1 MTADRNA
8 VNPIGYAWRVAVIAL
23 AFFVATMV
31 SGAIVTAAGMRFPEL
46 PGQTYSPALNLIGS
60 LLLAACLAALARHIH
75 GSRTARW
82 LVLAVFTY
90 VSFGVNNQIEALVFT
105 TIGGTGPMLVLWLLP
120 CLAGCGAA
128 VMLIQPTIP
137 SVPLTTVFTDR
148 PVTAWWRRVVLAWLA
163 FPVIYYVFGMLVSPL
178 VIDTYRL
185 GQFGLVLPE
194 QRVVIAAVSLRS
206 LLFLAGMVPILRT
219 WSGSR
224 RGLVVAL
231 GGALFVM
238 VGAYG
243 LVVATWLPATLRIAH
258 GLEILADSAVYVWV
272 LVALLV
278 PWATSR
284 KPVVSGATRR

>member
-1 MTADRNA
+1 MTTDSNA
-8 VNPIGYAWRVAVIAL
+8 INPIGYAWRVAVIAL
-23 AFFVATMV
+23 AYFVAMMV

-46 PGQTYSPALNLIGS
+46 PGQTYSPALNFVGS
-60 LLLAACLAALARHIH
+60 LLLAACLAALARHVH
-75 GSRTARW
+75 ESRTARW
-82 LVLAVFTY
+82 LILAVFTY
-90 VSFGVNNQIEALVFT
+90 VCFGVNNQIEALVFT
-105 TIGGTGPMLVLWLLP
+105 TIGGTGPMLVLLLLP

-128 VMLIQPTIP
+128 VTLIQTPVP

-148 PVTAWWRRVVLAWLA
+148 PVTAWWWRVLLAWLA

-178 VIDTYRL
+178 VIDAYRHGL
-185 GQFGLVLPE
+185 FGLVLPE

-206 LLFLAGMVPILRT
+206 LLFLAATVPILRT

-224 RGLVVAL
+224 RGLVFAL

-243 LVVATWLPATLRIAH
+243 LVVGTWLPATLRIVH
-258 GLEILADSAVYVWV
+258 GLEILADSAVYAWV

-278 PWATSR
+278 ARATAR
-284 KPVVSGATRR
+284 KAVASGAVTG